1 VHSIDV
7 AHKGK
12 PKINTLNEFGL
23 MSIKKNE
30 YNHIKA
36 YLIMKRKAK

>member
-1 VHSIDV
+1 MRNIEVE
-7 AHKGK
+7 HKGK
-12 PKINTLNEFGL
+12 PKVNTLNELGL